1 MKVTKLLNLISS
13 PLMIILFCV
22 AACEQFYQSLSWGHN
37 NWCMNECLINYAGG
51 FVRRGFFGQLV
62 LNLSEIIGVSAN
74 IIVIVLCLIIFLAL
88 IAFFCLKASGRIPAI
103 IIFSPIVLGA
113 PTFQDF
119 LIRKDTLC
127 IGLLIACL
135 FVEKSKSGLWIRNL
149 LINIIGIV
157 AILCHEGFIFYG
169 FSAILAVRYFSAKES
184 ICKSIAGFSP
194 MTLTFL
200 LSSYF
205 HGNEST
211 ADAINTSLV
220 KLWHHIEPNN
230 LDIYH
235 PSCAIYS
242 LKYNF
247 INCPWN
253 GYSLLWE
260 INYHVYT
267 PLAWA
272 ATILLCFIY
281 LLSTMQSGGKNH
293 TLPSSTEEIERGRF
307 SIVLLLQLLFIFPLF
322 IIGWDYGRW
331 IFLWT
336 SSAMA
341 LYLMELNWAN
351 PLLERATQKVIR
363 CHQMIR
369 LPWVPQKWH
378 LLFFGIPLC
387 SWSVFSYLQATPF
400 GYQADYFIKL
410 FFHKSLFETIYPFV
424 KLQG

>member
-1 MKVTKLLNLISS
+1 MKVTRVLNLISS
-13 PLMIILFCV
+13 PVMIILFCM
-22 AACEQFYQSLSWGHN
+22 AACEQYCQSLSWGHN

-51 FVRRGFFGQLV
+51 FVRRGFFGQLA
-62 LNLSEIIGVSAN
+62 LSLSEITGIPAN
-74 IIVIVLCLIIFLAL
+74 IIVIVICFIMMLAL
-88 IAFFCLKASGRIPAI
+88 IAFFCWKSLGRLPSI
-103 IIFSPIVLGA
+103 IIFSPILLGG

-127 IGLLIACL
+127 IVLFIACL
-135 FVEKSKSGLWIRNL
+135 FLEKSKSVLWFRNL
-149 LINIIGIV
+149 LINIIGFV

-169 FSAILAVRYFSAKES
+169 FSAILAVRYFAARES
-184 ICKSIAGFSP
+184 IYKSIAGFSP
-194 MTLTFL
+194 MILAFL

-211 ADAINTSLV
+211 AEAINTSLV
-220 KLWHHIEPNN
+220 KVWHHIEPNN
-230 LDIYH
+230 TDIYH

-247 INCPWN
+247 SNCPWN

-267 PLAWA
+267 PLAWVG
-272 ATILLCFIY
+272 TILLCFIY
-281 LLSTMQSGGKNH
+281 LLSTMQSDSKNQ
-293 TLPSSTEEIERGRF
+293 TACSSSMEIERGRF
-307 SIVLLLQLLFIFPLF
+307 LVILLLQLLFIFPLF

-336 SSAMA
+336 SSSVA
-341 LYLMELNWAN
+341 LYLLGLNWSN
-351 PLLERATQKVIR
+351 PTLERATKTAIR

-369 LPWVPQKWH
+369 LPWVPQRWH
-378 LLFFGIPLC
+378 LLFLGIPLC

-400 GYQADYFIKL
+400 GYQADYFLKL
-410 FFHKSLFETIYPFV
+410 FSHKSLFDTIYPLV

>member
-1 MKVTKLLNLISS
+1 MKVTRVLNLISS
-13 PLMIILFCV
+13 PVMIILFCM
-22 AACEQFYQSLSWGHN
+22 AACEQFCQSLSWGHN

-51 FVRRGFFGQLV
+51 FVRRGFFGQLA
-62 LNLSEIIGVSAN
+62 LSLSEITGIPAN
-74 IIVIVLCLIIFLAL
+74 IIVIVICFIMMLAL
-88 IAFFCLKASGRIPAI
+88 IAFFCWKSLGRLPSI
-103 IIFSPIVLGA
+103 IIFSPILLGG

-127 IGLLIACL
+127 IVLFIACL
-135 FVEKSKSGLWIRNL
+135 FVEKSKSVLWFRNL
-149 LINIIGIV
+149 LINIIGFV

-169 FSAILAVRYFSAKES
+169 FSAILAVRYFAARES
-184 ICKSIAGFSP
+184 IYKSIAGFSP
-194 MTLTFL
+194 MILAFL

-211 ADAINTSLV
+211 AEAINTSLV
-220 KLWHHIEPNN
+220 KVWHHIEPNN
-230 LDIYH
+230 TDIYH

-247 INCPWN
+247 SNCPWN

-267 PLAWA
+267 PLAWVG
-272 ATILLCFIY
+272 TILLCFIY
-281 LLSTMQSGGKNH
+281 LLSTMQSDSKNQ
-293 TLPSSTEEIERGRF
+293 TACSSSMEIERGRF
-307 SIVLLLQLLFIFPLF
+307 LVILLLQLLFIFPLF

-336 SSAMA
+336 SSSVA
-341 LYLMELNWAN
+341 LYLLGLNWSN
-351 PLLERATQKVIR
+351 PTLERATNTVIR

-369 LPWVPQKWH
+369 LPWVPQRWH
-378 LLFFGIPLC
+378 LLFLGIPLC

-400 GYQADYFIKL
+400 GYQADYFLKL
-410 FFHKSLFETIYPFV
+410 FSHKSLFDTIYPLV